1 MEKLIH
7 NSSIQM
13 NYTFPTN
20 PVFSWLEEI
29 EPQVRFTNN
38 VKQCLGPMMTTCIG
52 TCSLSTT
59 GPLIEKEMLK
69 CLLYKAK
76 NQLSGIRIWSRF
88 DIDAYVTF

>member
-20 PVFSWLEEI
+20 PVFPWLEEI

-38 VKQCLGPMMTTCIG
+38 V
-52 TCSLSTT
+52 
-59 GPLIEKEMLK
+59 MLK

-88 DIDAYVTF
+88 DIDAMWPFKNVFIEIQLT